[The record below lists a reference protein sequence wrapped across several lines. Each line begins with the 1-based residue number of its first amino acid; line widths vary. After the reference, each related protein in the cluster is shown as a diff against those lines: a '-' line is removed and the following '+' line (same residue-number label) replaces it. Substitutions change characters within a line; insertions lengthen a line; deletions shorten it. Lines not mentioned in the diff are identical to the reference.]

1 MYQMIEDRVSVPDKY
16 AESLV
21 TRGVITHDELSKDT
35 ADYTDALNQ
44 ELKYAEN
51 VFPNM
56 SHLEGHWRG
65 LVQASEDKITTWDT
79 GVICPK
85 CKFKCE
91 AIDTKLIFFILLQKK
106 SHFHRTGF
114 AHSVGLTIF
123 WNLKMAYWY

>member
-21 TRGVITHDELSKDT
+21 TRGVITHNELSKDT

-44 ELKYAEN
+44 ELKDAEN
-51 VFPNM
+51 VVPHM

-79 GVICPK
+79 GICR
-85 CKFKCE
+85 KFPS
-91 AIDTKLIFFILLQKK
+91 LPRRR
-106 SHFHRTGF
+106 S
-114 AHSVGLTIF
+114 
-123 WNLKMAYWY
+123 

>member
-44 ELKYAEN
+44 ELKDAEN
-51 VFPNM
+51 VLPHM

-79 GVICPK
+79 GICLKFPSLPRRRSSGYFTRSCPTNVRNVWRIPK
-85 CKFKCE
+85 NVCMPLF
-91 AIDTKLIFFILLQKK
+91 L
-106 SHFHRTGF
+106 S
-114 AHSVGLTIF
+114 
-123 WNLKMAYWY
+123 